1 MKQQLE
7 NAKWIEVIGDLVEL
21 VSDPHYRRFHT
32 WKMTRSINT
41 NACVYVV
48 NDVNYSKRQL

>member
-7 NAKWIEVIGDLVEL
+7 KAKWITVINDLVEL
-21 VSDPHYRRFHT
+21 VSDPPYRWFHT

-41 NACVYVV
+41 NASACM
-48 NDVNYSKRQL
+48 Q